1 MMKHVVIF
9 TLLLTTF
16 CSMAKATTEID
27 KLNQQAIAL
36 IDEDLGA
43 AESLI
48 NKLLQEYPNNHLTL
62 FYCGRIMGRQ
72 AGLAFFKALSYAE
85 KSLACMEKAV
95 LLAPD
100 NITYR
105 KGLVNF
111 YLGAPAIAGGS
122 EERAF
127 KQVEEIMLRDKTQGF
142 IAELA
147 FYKQTKSSKELEKK
161 LLSFEQTP
169 ANVALIAY
177 ELGLL
182 YQQNK
187 DFDNAHQQ
195 FLKAL
200 NNSDAMSSLKLNI
213 LYQLGRN
220 AVFSKTNIQL
230 GIEALTNYS
239 KSELNTSLPSLY
251 WAYYRLSQLYEL
263 SNNTEGY
270 NKYRRLARK
279 TDDEQLIKLLKR

>member
-1 MMKHVVIF
+1 
-9 TLLLTTF
+9 
-16 CSMAKATTEID
+16 
-27 KLNQQAIAL
+27 
-36 IDEDLGA
+36 
-43 AESLI
+43 
-48 NKLLQEYPNNHLTL
+48 
-62 FYCGRIMGRQ
+62 
-72 AGLAFFKALSYAE
+72 
-85 KSLACMEKAV
+85 MEKAV

-200 NNSDAMSSLKLNI
+200 NNSD
-213 LYQLGRN
+213 
-220 AVFSKTNIQL
+220 
-230 GIEALTNYS
+230 
-239 KSELNTSLPSLY
+239 
-251 WAYYRLSQLYEL
+251 
-263 SNNTEGY
+263 
-270 NKYRRLARK
+270 
-279 TDDEQLIKLLKR
+279 